1 MKITTIHAR
10 INLMLL
16 IIGVIFLALI
26 LTLYLTTV
34 NQEKLILKESQL
46 QFQNEVNSLINN
58 KTETI
63 KQVTYDYT
71 YWNDFVDHLTV
82 IDTAWYNNNI
92 TTVLKSFRLDYVSA
106 YDSAFNLVHEA
117 SVPSLVSHSIFPRET
132 LNKLK
137 EKRFLHFFQ
146 VNPEGLFEISAASVH
161 RDNDPTHL
169 LTRPSGYFY
178 TAKIW
183 NQDFLSR
190 ISSQSGAEAS
200 FVLASDT
207 VETNKPFMTTAA
219 IPLYDWNN
227 QMVAKI
233 VFKRS
238 SNLLRLYRQISV
250 YMFLTMLISIVI
262 TWLIINISTRK
273 WLTKPLKLVTK
284 ILKTENIALVNEL
297 KLCPGEFKHI
307 GTLFHDF
314 VDQKKELRLAKE
326 KAEESDLLK
335 SAFLANMSHEIRTP
349 MNGILG
355 FVELLKGPILTGKEL
370 HEYISVIE
378 QSGKRMLN
386 IINDIISISKIEAGQ
401 TEIVISETNIND
413 QIKYIYT
420 FFKPEAGHKR
430 VKLIY
435 KTGLSDPEATVK
447 SDREKIY
454 AIFTNLVK
462 NAIKFTAS
470 GFVQLGYEKKGESL
484 EFYVQD
490 TGVGIRQDQQNI
502 IFERFRQASESLS
515 RGYEGAGLGLA
526 ISKAYVEMLGGKI
539 WVESELG
546 KGSIFYFSIP
556 YNQQLNNIAT
566 PVTDVFNGQE
576 MLNISKLKILI
587 AEDDEVSYLLLTK
600 LTGSFGRKV
609 LKVKSGLE
617 AVDACKN
624 NPDIDLVLM
633 DIQMPEMDGYEAT
646 RQIRKFNQDVIIIAQ
661 TAVGLLQEEKERAK
675 EAGCTDF
682 LPKPILLS
690 EFTEL
695 IRKYF
700 EKS

>member
-1 MKITTIHAR
+1 M
-10 INLMLL
+10 L
-16 IIGVIFLALI
+16 IIIGAIFLALL
-26 LTLYLTTV
+26 LTLYMTTV

-46 QFQNEVNSLINN
+46 QFQNEVNSLIVN
-58 KTETI
+58 KMETI

-71 YWNDFVDHLTV
+71 YWNDFVEHLTV

-92 TTVLKSFRLDYVSA
+92 TTVLKSFRLDYVSV

-117 SVPSLVSHSIFPRET
+117 SVPSLVSHSIFPKET

-178 TAKIW
+178 IAKIW
-183 NQDFLSR
+183 NQEFLSR

-200 FVLASDT
+200 FVPASDK
-207 VETNKPFMTTAA
+207 VETNRPFMTTAA
-219 IPLYDWNN
+219 IPLYDWND
-227 QMVAKI
+227 QVVAKI

-250 YMFLTMLISIVI
+250 YMFLTLLISIVI
-262 TWLIINISTRK
+262 TWLIINTSTRK
-273 WLTKPLKLVTK
+273 WMTRPLKLVTK
-284 ILKTENIALVNEL
+284 ILKTENLALVNEL
-297 KLCPGEFKHI
+297 KQCPGEFKQI
-307 GTLFHDF
+307 GMLFHNF

-335 SAFLANMSHEIRTP
+335 STFLANMSHEIRTP
-349 MNGILG
+349 MNGIMG
-355 FVELLKGPILTGKEL
+355 FVELLKEPILTGEEHK
-370 HEYISVIE
+370 EYISIIE

-401 TEIVISETNIND
+401 AEIVISETNIND

-420 FFKPEAGHKR
+420 FFRPEAEHKG
-430 VKLIY
+430 VELSY
-435 KTGLSDPEATVK
+435 KTGLPDLEAILKT
-447 SDREKIY
+447 DREKIY
-454 AIFTNLVK
+454 AVFTNLVK
-462 NAIKFTAS
+462 NAIKFTS
-470 GFVQLGYEKKGESL
+470 RGFVELGYKKKGKYL
-484 EFYVQD
+484 EFYVRD
-490 TGVGIRQDQQNI
+490 TGVGIRQDQQDI
-502 IFERFRQASESLS
+502 IFERFRQANESLS
-515 RGYEGAGLGLA
+515 RSYEGAGLGLA

-546 KGSIFYFSIP
+546 EGSIFYFSIP
-556 YNQQLNNIAT
+556 RNQKRINLMA
-566 PVTDVFNGQE
+566 PATDVSIE
-576 MLNISKLKILI
+576 YIALNISRLKILI
-587 AEDDEVSYLLLTK
+587 AEDDDVSNQLLAK
-600 LTGSFGRKV
+600 LIGPFVRKI
-609 LKVKSGLE
+609 LKVRTGRD
-617 AVDACKN
+617 AVDTCKN
-624 NPDIDLVLM
+624 NPDIDLILM
-633 DIQMPEMDGYEAT
+633 DIQMPEMDGYEAA

-661 TAVGLLQEEKERAK
+661 TAVGLKGEKERAQK
-675 EAGCTDF
+675 AGCTDY
-682 LPKPILLS
+682 LSKPILLN

-700 EKS
+700 EKKVV